1 MAVVIGSDEG
11 ERLLGVDCRTGLV
24 GMDVSLDGLAVT
36 EKLLMASVVE
46 PVLMEWMMN
55 QS

>member
-11 ERLLGVDCRTGLV
+11 ERLLGVDRRTSLV

-36 EKLLMASVVE
+36 EKLLMASG
-46 PVLMEWMMN
+46 PVLMGWMVN

>member
-11 ERLLGVDCRTGLV
+11 ERLLGVDCRTSLV
-24 GMDVSLDGLAVT
+24 GIDVSLDGLAVT
-36 EKLLMASVVE
+36 EKLLMASVVG
-46 PVLMEWMMN
+46 PVLMGWIVN